1 MWTSLVISCSC
12 NSLVLSVSSLQQ
24 KKQPRFPKGLRL
36 FLFLRTHLSR
46 RCFTWPKQIAIQ
58 FVTRPQAYSFSFA
71 RAQLPQNEFLVDAV
85 LGKKGFVCSSL
96 DNVTFVDNKDLD
108 GKTTS
113 VSRIHSLTP
122 SLPPSLPHSLTQL
135 AHSTRS
141 LARSLTRSLTHSIN
155 SLTAH
160 LIIFTC

>member
-113 VSRIHSLTP
+113 VSRIHSLT
-122 SLPPSLPHSLTQL
+122 HSLTQL

-141 LARSLTRSLTHSIN
+141 LARSLTHSLTHSLN
-155 SLTAH
+155 QLTHCAFDH
-160 LIIFTC
+160 IHMLICA